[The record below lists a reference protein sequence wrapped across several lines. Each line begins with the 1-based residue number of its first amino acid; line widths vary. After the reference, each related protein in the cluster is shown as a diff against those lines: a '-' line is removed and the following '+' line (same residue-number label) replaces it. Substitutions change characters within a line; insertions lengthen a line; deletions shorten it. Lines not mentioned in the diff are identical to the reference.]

1 MFGIT
6 KFNAIN
12 AFYQENSDYNTI
24 KNWKKR
30 KRNFNKSLT
39 IQNKNY
45 LSQNNRIFSLSYE
58 AFDETERECMMKRNC
73 PYFKSYIELK
83 NKNKEYIF
91 SIKKIK
97 ALNEILFN
105 SLEKQNKL
113 YQSLINENKI
123 LKEELFNITG
133 KKKYLFMNKNER
145 KISIEKN
152 SDENKNKINIK
163 KYLDKEIKA
172 LSEFNLKNIFNL
184 KENSEEFKDILKIK
198 KKIYFPKKKSKNNII
213 IEQANQN
220 ELLFSKSQTE
230 KNIKYNNLI
239 NNKSPLNH
247 YDIIEDYSS
256 QRTLNFVS
264 DKIKRSILFENMDF
278 EAFIQN
284 NKVLSE
290 LTNLTKSED
299 YFISKLKDTSYDIY
313 YKYYDIIS
321 LLINEYK
328 EYIKLGF
335 RFKNFI
341 TFTISLTDNLSDYNN
356 AIKVLIK
363 NISSVLS
370 CKKVNLFLL
379 DNNSDSFIKYS
390 NETSEKSQKR
400 IPKNSGI
407 IGKCFFENEK
417 IRIDNAEK
425 SILCHPLMDKNY
437 ESFGVIEA
445 IDKLNPPFNNDDEE
459 LIKLLSHQISN
470 ILINLKENEDNGYFI
485 NQLNIILNYN
495 INLMNIKSKFEFT
508 EKTENILL
516 NLFNCSISKF
526 YFVEDNKI
534 IYYNNLSKEKKEFD
548 INMGIIGKVIKI
560 KRIYTIQ
567 SITKCSEY
575 NSIVDIDTF
584 DGALTIPILEPKTK
598 KVIGVAQ
605 IPYIGT
611 VYKNDKPK
619 EIECKIIKKLR
630 KCIKYWIYY
639 LGF

>member
-123 LKEELFNITG
+123 LKEELFNISG

-152 SDENKNKINIK
+152 SDENKNKVNIR
-163 KYLDKEIKA
+163 KYIDKEIRA

-247 YDIIEDYSS
+247 YDTIEDYSS

-264 DKIKRSILFENMDF
+264 DKMKRSILFENIDF

-335 RFKNFI
+335 RLKNFI

-390 NETSEKSQKR
+390 NEISEKSQKR
-400 IPKNSGI
+400 IPKNTGI
-407 IGKCFFENEK
+407 IGECFLENKK
-417 IRIDNAEK
+417 IRIDDAEK

-470 ILINLKENEDNGYFI
+470 ILVNLKENEDNGYFI

-534 IYYNNLSKEKKEFD
+534 IYYNNLSNEKNEFD

-567 SITKCSEY
+567 SITKCTEY
-575 NSIVDIDTF
+575 NSIVDINTF

-598 KVIGVAQ
+598 KVKGVAQ

>member
-152 SDENKNKINIK
+152 SDEYKNKINIK

-239 NNKSPLNH
+239 NNKSPLNP

-264 DKIKRSILFENMDF
+264 DKMKRSILFENMDF

-335 RFKNFI
+335 RLKNFI
-341 TFTISLTDNLSDYNN
+341 TFTTSLTDNLSDYNN

-407 IGKCFFENEK
+407 IGKCFFENKK

-470 ILINLKENEDNGYFI
+470 ILVNMNENEENGNFI
-485 NQLNIILNYN
+485 NQLNNILNYN
-495 INLMNIKSKFEFT
+495 IITMINHYDASAKKSFL
-508 EKTENILL
+508 IL
-516 NLFNCSISKF
+516 
-526 YFVEDNKI
+526 
-534 IYYNNLSKEKKEFD
+534 
-548 INMGIIGKVIKI
+548 
-560 KRIYTIQ
+560 R
-567 SITKCSEY
+567 
-575 NSIVDIDTF
+575 
-584 DGALTIPILEPKTK
+584 
-598 KVIGVAQ
+598 
-605 IPYIGT
+605 
-611 VYKNDKPK
+611 
-619 EIECKIIKKLR
+619 
-630 KCIKYWIYY
+630 
-639 LGF
+639 

>member
-1 MFGIT
+1 MFGST

-172 LSEFNLKNIFNL
+172 LSEFNLKNIFNF

-264 DKIKRSILFENMDF
+264 DKMKRSILFENMDF

-335 RFKNFI
+335 RLKNFI

-379 DNNSDSFIKYS
+379 DNNSDSLIKYS

-400 IPKNSGI
+400 ISKNSGI
-407 IGKCFFENEK
+407 IGKCFFENKK

-470 ILINLKENEDNGYFI
+470 ILVNLKENEENGYFI

-526 YFVEDNKI
+526 YFVEGDKI

-548 INMGIIGKVIKI
+548 INMGIIGKEIKI

-598 KVIGVAQ
+598 KVKGVAQ